1 MAFPVPRRSNPMIT
15 CPTPLP
21 AKDRILLGHGSGGKL
36 SADLLRD
43 VFLPVF
49 RSPVLGRLDDQA
61 VLQIGA
67 ERLAFTTDSFV
78 VKPLFFRGGDIG
90 SLAVHGTIN
99 DLAMGGAEPLYL
111 SAAIILE
118 EGLSIDLLARIAES
132 MGKAAEAAGIE
143 IVTGDTKVV
152 EKGSGDGVFIN
163 TTGIGRVPPGI
174 HLSAANARPGDLVLL
189 SWFLGDHGI
198 TILSERQ
205 DIGFDAPIESDSAA
219 LHTLVRDMLA
229 ASPAIRC
236 MRDPTRGG
244 LSSAI
249 NEIAALARVGVEL
262 NEPAIP
268 VREVVRGACE
278 LLGFDPL
285 YVANEAKLVAIA
297 PTHAPPPA
305 GPPARPHRHGARQ
318 ASRHGHHENRLRHHP
333 NRRHAP
339 RRPTP
344 EDLLMLWH
352 KAPPCASERS
362 SEVPACSTCHMKVL
376 TFLLFSSSLAAAGP
390 LLTVGPNGRFATVQ
404 AAVDAAAPH
413 SVIHIAAG
421 VYKERVV
428 VPYAKPFLTFRGD
441 DPGTTVI
448 TNNSHTG
455 LPGPKGPINTF
466 ATPTVFIQANDF
478 TAENLTFE
486 NSAGNRGQAD
496 RKSTRLNSSHAHIS

>member
-1 MAFPVPRRSNPMIT
+1 MIT

-90 SLAVHGTIN
+90 SLAVHGTVN

-111 SAAIILE
+111 AAAFILE
-118 EGLSIDLLARIAES
+118 EGLAIDTLARIAES
-132 MGKAAEAAGIE
+132 MGRAAEAAGIE

-163 TTGIGRVPPGI
+163 TTGIGRVRRGI
-174 HLSAANARPGDLVLL
+174 HLSAVNARPGDVVLL
-189 SWFLGDHGI
+189 SGYLGDHGI

-205 DIGFDAPIESDSAA
+205 DIGFEAPIESDSAA

-285 YVANEAKLVAIA
+285 YVANEGKLVAI
-297 PTHAPPPA
+297 
-305 GPPARPHRHGARQ
+305 
-318 ASRHGHHENRLRHHP
+318 
-333 NRRHAP
+333 
-339 RRPTP
+339 
-344 EDLLMLWH
+344 
-352 KAPPCASERS
+352 
-362 SEVPACSTCHMKVL
+362 VPAAS
-376 TFLLFSSSLAAAGP
+376 AAAVVAAMRAVSEGTEAVEIGVVTADHP
-390 LLTVGPNGRFATVQ
+390 AMVTMRTIVGSQRI
-404 AAVDAAAPH
+404 VDML
-413 SVIHIAAG
+413 VG
-421 VYKERVV
+421 EQ
-428 VPYAKPFLTFRGD
+428 
-441 DPGTTVI
+441 
-448 TNNSHTG
+448 
-455 LPGPKGPINTF
+455 LPRIC
-466 ATPTVFIQANDF
+466 
-478 TAENLTFE
+478 
-486 NSAGNRGQAD
+486 
-496 RKSTRLNSSHAHIS
+496 